1 MILKQYSILLS
12 ILTSGLLVNGQNRE
26 WSLQECIDY
35 GVEKSLSMQQRE
47 LQNKN
52 DKLDVRDATLS
63 LLPSVSG
70 ISPGVNYSF
79 GRGIDPETNTYT
91 NTRYMSVGGFG
102 VGSSLTV
109 FAGFSNINRLRAAK
123 LSRLMGWE
131 ETENQANQIA
141 IQVMNAFFTLLYAE
155 EEVRITQEQVEN
167 SRLRLKKIE
176 REYELG
182 KKPKSDLFEMQAQQ
196 ASVEFRLIT
205 AQNNCLNAQANLK
218 YIMNYNAEEELKIDA
233 RSVSEV
239 HPELHEL
246 KTKEIFTQALQT
258 LPEIKLAAYQIRS
271 AQLGVYSARAGL
283 YPSISISGSIS
294 FGNYS
299 DQRWK
304 DAAEAGAAFFTE
316 LQKRHEYELIQP
328 TEETHRARRLAY
340 RQAYYNR
347 GGTEILISTRQ
358 GYSSDVHSSFI
369 GQRYYS
375 GPTLNYVDM
384 FPWEDGTDFPANF
397 DWKSPSKQ
405 PFFTKGEMVPTRD
418 PRLYENVACPGD
430 TYCNGTTAPVY
441 INHADYKDGSG
452 FLIMKYILQENND
465 REGPVQWSHTRLAEI
480 MLGYAEVLNEVN
492 GRPTDEAYKMVND
505 VRKRV
510 GLPEL
515 SKTMNHDQFLE
526 AVLRERALELGFE
539 EVRWFDLVRR
549 DRQSDFKKKLYGL
562 RSRGNDLNNP
572 TEFTFEKIELGDH
585 YWATNWDTKW
595 YLAPIPQEEINKQ
608 YGMTQNPGW

>member
-1 MILKQYSILLS
+1 MNFPRITFAETVEKIV
-12 ILTSGLLVNGQNRE
+12 GLLNEAINSNLAWKAEKADDGRMTLAGAMALKFKV
-26 WSLQECIDY
+26 LQW
-35 GVEKSLSMQQRE
+35 
-47 LQNKN
+47 
-52 DKLDVRDATLS
+52 AA
-63 LLPSVSG
+63 
-70 ISPGVNYSF
+70 SPTFNS
-79 GRGIDPETNTYT
+79 NT
-91 NTRYMSVGGFG
+91 
-102 VGSSLTV
+102 
-109 FAGFSNINRLRAAK
+109 K
-123 LSRLMGWE
+123 W
-131 ETENQANQIA
+131 
-141 IQVMNAFFTLLYAE
+141 
-155 EEVRITQEQVEN
+155 
-167 SRLRLKKIE
+167 
-176 REYELG
+176 
-182 KKPKSDLFEMQAQQ
+182 
-196 ASVEFRLIT
+196 
-205 AQNNCLNAQANLK
+205 
-218 YIMNYNAEEELKIDA
+218 
-233 RSVSEV
+233 
-239 HPELHEL
+239 HPEADEY
-246 KTKEIFTQALQT
+246 TC
-258 LPEIKLAAYQIRS
+258 Y
-271 AQLGVYSARAGL
+271 
-283 YPSISISGSIS
+283 
-294 FGNYS
+294 GNYS

-316 LQKRHEYELIQP
+316 VQRRGEYELIQP

-347 GGTEILISTRQ
+347 GGTEILISTRK
-358 GYSSDVHSSFI
+358 GYGSGVHESFI

-515 SKTMNHDQFLE
+515 SKAMNHDQFLE